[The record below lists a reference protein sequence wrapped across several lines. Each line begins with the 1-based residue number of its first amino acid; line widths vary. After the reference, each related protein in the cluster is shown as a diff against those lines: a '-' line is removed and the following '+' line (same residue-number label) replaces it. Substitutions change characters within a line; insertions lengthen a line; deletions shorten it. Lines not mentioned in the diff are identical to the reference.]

1 LVFKWSHCKTIFPFQ
16 CCESRIVVKS
26 SLFKFRS
33 AAMLFDDTA
42 LNLGNFAFA
51 KWNSSKLKFTN
62 LFVLS
67 FSCYPTHFLCQVFL
81 TTNQLLIYSC

>member
-42 LNLGNFAFA
+42 WTWGILLLQNGIQANWSLQI
-51 KWNSSKLKFTN
+51 
-62 LFVLS
+62 
-67 FSCYPTHFLCQVFL
+67 CLC
-81 TTNQLLIYSC
+81 